1 MLSGA
6 ITPLFVG
13 LLRLN
18 TRIGVVN
25 VDDMIVPYLSG
36 YPKLSL
42 SRLTGKFGSQ
52 NGMILPMHT
61 NAKIY
66 ILAPLNA
73 KKLPFLRVAFL
84 LTA

>member
-18 TRIGVVN
+18 TRIGLVK

-42 SRLTGKFGSQ
+42 SSPAGKGRRSEWDY
-52 NGMILPMHT
+52 LPYT
-61 NAKIY
+61 Y
-66 ILAPLNA
+66 
-73 KKLPFLRVAFL
+73 
-84 LTA
+84 